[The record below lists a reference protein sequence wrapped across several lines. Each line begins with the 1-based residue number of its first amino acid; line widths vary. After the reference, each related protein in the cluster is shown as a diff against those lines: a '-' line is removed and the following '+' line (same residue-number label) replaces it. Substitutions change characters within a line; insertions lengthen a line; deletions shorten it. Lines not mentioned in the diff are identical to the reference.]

1 MISAVSPRGE
11 MRFVLVPGRMNATN
25 FCAFL
30 HRLLHRATRPIFL
43 MVAGHPAH
51 RARKVQQFLT
61 RVKDRLRLFFLP
73 PYAPEL
79 NPDEWVWADL
89 THQTVGRTQIA
100 TREDFSKTIR
110 PYVGRLQRN
119 RARVL
124 AFFQVPSVRYAA
136 A

>member
-11 MRFVLVPGRMNATN
+11 MRFVLVPGRMNATK
-25 FCAFL
+25 FCTFL
-30 HRLLHRATRPIFL
+30 HRLLRRATRPIFPI
-43 MVAGHPAH
+43 VDVHPAH

-61 RVKDRLRLFFLP
+61 RVKGRVRLFFLL

-89 THQTVGRTQIA
+89 THQTMGRTLIA
-100 TREDFSKTIR
+100 TREDFSETIR

-119 RARVL
+119 RARVR
-124 AFFQVPSVRYAA
+124 AFFQVPSVWYAA